1 MPTKRDMLV
10 RKLYGLAPEYRT
22 NASSVPE
29 VAELCK
35 NLWVRGE
42 MLRQAGKMFSYETT
56 NQWEEAAIDA
66 IEVDDKLIVA
76 AGDIFPFGGIYGTYA
91 NNPFGYVEGGVNQ
104 ILSPHTYRGG
114 SACNINAGGTEITFL
129 QQTEA
134 DTWRMNPLRYA
145 RAGCKFRIGTGGWV
159 RIVSIDLTS
168 GAPSTIKATILTTDI
183 TGAAHGYDG
192 LTNQSYQLTW
202 MPTWGTGS
210 KLDYAGE
217 FVQMYGDYIVF
228 VNNQIPMSVWDKK
241 TGIHPIRYG
250 DWQVTSTSGYQG
262 TAPHFGWLQTL
273 NGVAGNQYLALDSY
287 VDGVIPTTY
296 GNYGYG
302 YGCYHAD
309 GVNILRGANSACNF
323 MEYLLLGGTNEVLQ
337 PITTTKPTGADPE
350 PYCHCAG
357 TTAVTF
363 GTAGSWNVT
372 DYQIKPG
379 DIFVAPE
386 RWDTAVAKRLH
397 WPDYSGGVAKG
408 GKFHTIVSATSNTDF
423 VLDSAHAG
431 NGTDHMPFA
440 ILRKIGGNYVRWCNS
455 KDSGGFTDWNA
466 SGDYDGN
473 YREMGWGK
481 GEILDIKRFGG
492 NAWSFKEEGIG
503 RVSYRGDYAVFNLD
517 FVTDKIGTMGGYNSV
532 IETPQGLLFPHGD
545 DYYMFDGSA
554 ASLTQPIATGHRRIF
569 GGWGNYASLT
579 RHTGD
584 YDSYHKRVVIGKAY
598 NLVGGSQV
606 YYGLML
612 DPETQSW
619 SEATFSASLGVYD
632 LPTNI
637 TMVRCP
643 TAGLTPGATAGNFAT
658 NQPYTVVA
666 SGTSTKAFTI
676 YDYDP
681 TAHATSTGVNTWCKL
696 PLDYARWTSTTFDM
710 GLPAYVK
717 QLSYFKML
725 EEWAN
730 STTTPTFTWR
740 VYESADVCGTTTDKY
755 SADQTASKN
764 IQVSANRFQVQ
775 LNGDVGTV
783 VGNTEFDTTNTYQLV
798 ANTKIG
804 QVFTTGTG
812 GCVVKGI
819 AVYCKYYST
828 ATAVLDC
835 GIYPLSSG
843 GIPDAQ
849 NPLNSA
855 AIEFA
860 TLDKNYRWHYVELAT
875 PITLAAST
883 SYCIALRARTA
894 DVAIISTTPTTG
906 GMIGAIADAT
916 AAAPYVASP
925 YGAAAVSD
933 ATRKPSVFLQS
944 AGNERGAGIG
954 GLFLQW
960 QASDAPKTESRT

>member
-1 MPTKRDMLV
+1 
-10 RKLYGLAPEYRT
+10 
-22 NASSVPE
+22 
-29 VAELCK
+29 
-35 NLWVRGE
+35 
-42 MLRQAGKMFSYETT
+42 
-56 NQWEEAAIDA
+56 
-66 IEVDDKLIVA
+66 
-76 AGDIFPFGGIYGTYA
+76 
-91 NNPFGYVEGGVNQ
+91 
-104 ILSPHTYRGG
+104 
-114 SACNINAGGTEITFL
+114 
-129 QQTEA
+129 
-134 DTWRMNPLRYA
+134 
-145 RAGCKFRIGTGGWV
+145 
-159 RIVSIDLTS
+159 
-168 GAPSTIKATILTTDI
+168 
-183 TGAAHGYDG
+183 
-192 LTNQSYQLTW
+192 
-202 MPTWGTGS
+202 
-210 KLDYAGE
+210 
-217 FVQMYGDYIVF
+217 
-228 VNNQIPMSVWDKK
+228 
-241 TGIHPIRYG
+241 
-250 DWQVTSTSGYQG
+250 
-262 TAPHFGWLQTL
+262 
-273 NGVAGNQYLALDSY
+273 
-287 VDGVIPTTY
+287 
-296 GNYGYG
+296 YGYG
-302 YGCYHAD
+302 YGCFHAD

-337 PITTTKPTGADPE
+337 PITTTKPTGSDPE
-350 PYCHCAG
+350 PYCHCNG

-408 GKFHTIVSATSNTDF
+408 GKFHKIVSATSNTDF

-643 TAGLTPGATAGNFAT
+643 TAGLTPAASAGNFAT
-658 NQPYTVVA
+658 NQPYTIVA

-681 TAHATSTGVNTWCKL
+681 TAHATSAGVNTWCKL
-696 PLDYARWTSTTFDM
+696 PMDYARWTSTTFDM

-783 VGNTEFDTTNTYQLV
+783 IGNSDFDTTNTLELEDD
-798 ANTKIG
+798 TK
-804 QVFTTGTG
+804 VSFPYTTGAD
-812 GCVVKGI
+812 GCVVKGV
-819 AVYCKYYST
+819 AVYCRYHT
-828 ATAVLDC
+828 GNPTAVLQF
-835 GIYPLSSG
+835 GIYNSTAGVPTTLVANSSLEIG
-843 GIPDAQ
+843 
-849 NPLNSA
+849 
-855 AIEFA
+855 
-860 TLDKNYRWHYVELAT
+860 TLDKNYRWHYAEYVI

-883 SYCIALRARTA
+883 TYRFVIKAR
-894 DVAIISTTPTTG
+894 VAHIDLISTTPSSG
-906 GMIGAIADAT
+906 GMSTAVADAAGSPYFTTPWVGAIVADAT
-916 AAAPYVASP
+916 
-925 YGAAAVSD
+925 
-933 ATRKPSVFLQS
+933 REPSVFVQS

-960 QASDAPKTESRT
+960 EKSDAPKTESRT